1 MVFFYK
7 LVDFPCLS
15 SIPSRGYEPS
25 TFKATLPFDLH
36 FLSFCSD
43 VSISWCFFAQNF
55 FCLKCFLGFPC
66 FCKIFDSPTFFLFPL
81 SQFFLGRKNY
91 FFVAKTDNVCWQ
103 RVLSSSRFCIADLI
117 LAPTALMK
125 LKYGRR
131 NSLSQKSIWTL
142 FDRFAHF
149 PPCWHSQL
157 PLDALIQ
164 LCWQGEGH
172 SALVVARWF
181 VRLPAVWKAPGSI
194 PVGANSQDGLKT
206 GPTKFSMGVKG
217 DGSF

>member
-1 MVFFYK
+1 MLFLPKFFLPKMFFGVSVFLQKFW
-7 LVDFPCLS
+7 FS
-15 SIPSRGYEPS
+15 
-25 TFKATLPFDLH
+25 
-36 FLSFCSD
+36 
-43 VSISWCFFAQNF
+43 NF
-55 FCLKCFLGFPC
+55 FSVSAFAVFLGQ
-66 FCKIFDSPTFFLFPL
+66 KKL
-81 SQFFLGRKNY
+81 

-103 RVLSSSRFCIADLI
+103 RVLSLSRFCIADLI

>member
-1 MVFFYK
+1 M
-7 LVDFPCLS
+7 L
-15 SIPSRGYEPS
+15 
-25 TFKATLPFDLH
+25 
-36 FLSFCSD
+36 FCP
-43 VSISWCFFAQNF
+43 
-55 FCLKCFLGFPC
+55 K
-66 FCKIFDSPTFFLFPL
+66 FFLPKM
-81 SQFFLGRKNY
+81 FFWGFRVFAKFSILQLFSVSAFAVFLERKKL
-91 FFVAKTDNVCWQ
+91 FLVAKTDNVCWQ
-103 RVLSSSRFCIADLI
+103 RVLSLSRFCIADLI

-131 NSLSQKSIWTL
+131 NSLSRKSIWTL

-157 PLDALIQ
+157 PLDALIK

-172 SALVVARWF
+172 SALVVARCF

-194 PVGANSQDGLKT
+194 PVGANSQDGFKT